1 MVTTWGARLAA
12 LLSSPVLGLAFS
24 SAAFARGVSTPG
36 ATVVVENPGTH
47 GGASD
52 LRIGL
57 SASSER
63 STATNPTCGSGSQ
76 GLRCSGSLTLTVPER
91 GGMTVTSFQ
100 VHRVA
105 VGNIS
110 CGGDHEDG
118 CDASE
123 TQLVATE
130 AGGLGAVRAQ
140 VNGRGLLSVPG
151 DTGLAAGTPV
161 QVKIALVDNGPG
173 QYRDVVDLRVNLFV
187 EGSKKPLIYESGSQL
202 VEQVEV
208 FETTGTS
215 SPTTVATPT
224 TGGPTTTTSTTTP
237 RLLPHGIDTVTP
249 ATTTTIPLPA
259 FPGAEDSYPN
269 GAMVRFSGSYYV
281 FAGGRAFA
289 VPPAQL
295 KAFSGAH
302 QPVPVDA
309 RAGAQPPTDAPL
321 RPGTL
326 VTSHGAKHGIY
337 VAGTD
342 GRLYGFASS
351 ADLVGRGFDPALVV
365 RVPSLAGLAVSS
377 RSVATAHLDAR
388 STRSDGA
395 IVASGGTYYVFAGG
409 RTFSVPDAAALAALR
424 AVDKAEPLSGTI
436 GPPVAPLADGVVLN
450 VQDVGVCVTYRGR
463 LFPFRSMTQLLAEGY
478 GGTAAVSVPGVSG
491 LGLVQQY
498 SGW

>member
-12 LLSSPVLGLAFS
+12 LLSASALGLAFS
-24 SAAFARGVSTPG
+24 SAAFARGASTPG
-36 ATVVVENPGTH
+36 ATVIVENPGTH
-47 GGASD
+47 SGASD
-52 LRIGL
+52 LRVGL
-57 SASSER
+57 TASSEQ

-110 CGGDHEDG
+110 CSGDDEDG
-118 CDASE
+118 CDSSE
-123 TQLVATE
+123 AQPAATE
-130 AGGLGAVRAQ
+130 AVSLEAVRAQ
-140 VNGRGLLSVPG
+140 VNGRGALSVPG
-151 DTGLAAGTPV
+151 DTGLAVGTAV
-161 QVKIALVDNGPG
+161 QVKIALIDNGPA
-173 QYRDVVDLRVNLFV
+173 QYEDVADVQVNLFV

-202 VEQVEV
+202 VEQVDV

-215 SPTTVATPT
+215 SPTIVETPT
-224 TGGPTTTTSTTTP
+224 TGGPTTTTSTVTP

-269 GAMVRFSGSYYV
+269 GAIVRFSGSYYV
-281 FAGGRAFA
+281 FAGGRAFP
-289 VPPAQL
+289 VPAAQL

-302 QPVPVDA
+302 QAVPVDA
-309 RAGAQPPTDAPL
+309 PAGAQPPTDAPL

-326 VTSHGAKHGIY
+326 VTSYGAKRGIY
-337 VAGTD
+337 VAGTN
-342 GRLYGFASS
+342 GGLYRFVSPAEFQR
-351 ADLVGRGFDPALVV
+351 RGFDTALVV

-377 RSVATAHLDAR
+377 RSAATAHLDAL

-395 IVASGGTYYVFAGG
+395 IVGSGGTYYVFAGG
-409 RTFSVPDAAALAALR
+409 RAFSVPDAAAFAALR
-424 AVDKAEPLSGTI
+424 AVDTAEPLTGTI
-436 GPPVAPLADGVVLN
+436 GPPVAPLADGVVLS
-450 VQDVGVCVTYRGR
+450 VQNVGVCVTYHGR

-478 GGTAAVSVPGVSG
+478 GGTAAVSVSDLGG